1 MVDNRLVHDLLLI
14 VLLWL
19 GGILY
24 KWWAHNRSASGP
36 TPRKPATVLHK
47 HSQDPTPF
55 PGLTHKPPCALCEQA
70 PAPASPV
77 ALVPPA
83 PLPSSSGRPRQVDTS
98 AQFCPQPPCAYY
110 GWVGL
115 GNIRA
120 NGYPNG
126 GRWRQFQC
134 LGCKTYFLETHGTP
148 LHGKRVAP
156 EVLVWAVGAM
166 AEGLGI
172 RAVARVF
179 AVDPNTVLHWLT
191 EVADQAAACSRY
203 FLHDVGV
210 TQVQLDELF
219 ALLSAVKAGE
229 VNEGEALSRLSRPS
243 QWVWVA
249 LDPVTKLLLA
259 IEVGERT
266 LALAQR
272 LVHQVAQVLAP
283 DCIPLF
289 LTDGFKAYLKAVLT
303 HYGHW
308 VPRPRCWVTG
318 RLPKP
323 RWLPLPQL
331 QYAQVVKTTRRRRL
345 VAVRSRVVFGTLRE
359 IKQILAVP
367 GWQINTAFIERVNL
381 SIRQHVAAVGRRVTT
396 LCKGE
401 MGLHQQLALHH
412 LYYNFCL
419 PHASLRLPLPQPAP
433 TKGTGSAK
441 RWRLCTP
448 AMTAGLTDHV
458 WTLRAVLLFRVPP
471 WPQP

>member
-1 MVDNRLVHDLLLI
+1 MVDNVLFYDLLLAI
-14 VLLWL
+14 FLWL
-19 GGILY
+19 GVILY
-24 KWWAHNRSASGP
+24 ARWVCSRAATSP
-36 TPRKPATVLHK
+36 TTGKPALPRQPR
-47 HSQDPTPF
+47 SRDPKPF
-55 PGLTHKPPCALCEQA
+55 PGLVRKPPCAACEQGPT
-70 PAPASPV
+70 PAQ
-77 ALVPPA
+77 
-83 PLPSSSGRPRQVDTS
+83 PLPLPPPPLSPLQGRPRQVDTS
-98 AQFCPQPPCAYY
+98 AQFCPTPCCAYY
-110 GWVGL
+110 GWVGR

-134 LGCKTYFLETHGTP
+134 LSCKTYFLETQGTP
-148 LHGKRVAP
+148 LHGKRVPP
-156 EVLVWAVGAM
+156 ELLVWAVGAV

-179 AVDPNTVLHWLT
+179 AVDPNTVLHWLE
-191 EVADQAAACSRY
+191 EVAAQATACSQY
-203 FLHDVGV
+203 FLHDVHV

-229 VNEGEALSRLSRPS
+229 LSEGEGLTRWTRSPH
-243 QWVWVA
+243 WVWVA
-249 LDPVTKLLLA
+249 LDPVAKLLLA

-283 DCIPLF
+283 ECVPLF
-289 LTDGFKAYLKAVLT
+289 LTDGFKAYLTAVLT

-308 VPRPRCWVTG
+308 VPRPRRWATG
-318 RLPKP
+318 RLPNP

-331 QYAQVVKTTRRRRL
+331 QYAQVVKQTRRRRL
-345 VAVRSRVVFGTLRE
+345 VAVSSRVVFGTLATV
-359 IKQILAVP
+359 KQVLAAQS
-367 GWQINTAFIERVNL
+367 WQINTAFVERVNL

-401 MGLHQQLALHH
+401 VGLRQQLALYH

-419 PHASLRLPLPQPAP
+419 PHASLRRPLPQPAP
-433 TKGTGSAK
+433 TNGRGSAK
-441 RWRLCTP
+441 LWRPCTP
-448 AMTAGLTDHV
+448 AMAAGVTDHV
-458 WTLRAVLLFRVPP
+458 WTLREVLLFRVPP